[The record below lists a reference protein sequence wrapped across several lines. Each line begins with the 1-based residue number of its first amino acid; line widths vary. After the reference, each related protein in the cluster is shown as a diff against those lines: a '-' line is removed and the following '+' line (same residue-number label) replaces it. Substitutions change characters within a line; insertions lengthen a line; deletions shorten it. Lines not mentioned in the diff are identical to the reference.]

1 LSETAHADRYRP
13 YREAIR
19 RRVCSVCL
27 DGAEDGSCRLAVDR
41 TCAVDRH
48 LPRLV
53 EAIRDVRAGR
63 EVGYAP
69 AVEKRVCRHCPDRD
83 PEEGCSLRQ
92 DGSCALAAYLPLVVE
107 AIEGVDDG
115 DEAA

>member
-1 LSETAHADRYRP
+1 MSATAHEERYRP

-27 DGAEDGSCRLAVDR
+27 DGAEDGSCRLVGEPL
-41 TCAVDRH
+41 CAIDQN
-48 LPRLV
+48 LPALV

-63 EVGYAP
+63 EAGYA
-69 AVEKRVCRHCPDRD
+69 AAIEARVCRHCPRRE

-92 DGSCALAAYLPLVVE
+92 DGSCALAVYLPLVVE
-107 AIEGVDDG
+107 AIEEVNGG